1 MFSPAALTCGWVDGL
16 CAVTVCEMRGAAG
29 KAWNVEVVIN
39 HHGLRGEYLF
49 NMIVGDLDEK

>member
-16 CAVTVCEMRGAAG
+16 CEMRGAAG